1 MEKKAKSMTPIKV
14 IDHVKQGLV
23 AHTLSYPHDILR
35 TGLFFFTFVGISNEY
50 ILNDDV

>member
-1 MEKKAKSMTPIKV
+1 METKAKSMTPIKV

-23 AHTLSYPHDILR
+23 AHTLSYPHDK
-35 TGLFFFTFVGISNEY
+35 GQACFFFTFVGISNEY